1 LPVTAQEEFEMSDPV
16 VTREDGPTGGR
27 YLTTIDGHTAEM
39 TYSKAGATRLII
51 DHTGVP
57 DALRGKGAGIA
68 LVRRA
73 VEDARA
79 AGVKIIPLCPFA
91 KAQIEKHPEWQ
102 DVLA

>member
-1 LPVTAQEEFEMSDPV
+1 MSDII

-39 TYSKAGATRLII
+39 TYSKAGTSRIII

-57 DALRGKGAGIA
+57 DALRGKGAGQA
-68 LVRRA
+68 LVQRA

-79 AGVKIIPLCPFA
+79 AGIKIIPLCPFA

>member
-1 LPVTAQEEFEMSDPV
+1 MAEMN
-16 VTREDGPTGGR
+16 VTREDGPSGGR
-27 YLTTIDGHTAEM
+27 YVTILDGHTAEM

-57 DALRGKGAGIA
+57 DALRGKGAGQA
-68 LVRRA
+68 LVQRA

-91 KAQIEKHPEWQ
+91 RAQIEKHPEWQ

>member
-1 LPVTAQEEFEMSDPV
+1 MTEIT

-27 YLTTIDGHTAEM
+27 YRTTIEGHTAEM
-39 TYSKAGATRLII
+39 TYSKAGANRLII

-57 DALRGKGAGIA
+57 DALRGKGAGQA
-68 LVRRA
+68 LVKRA